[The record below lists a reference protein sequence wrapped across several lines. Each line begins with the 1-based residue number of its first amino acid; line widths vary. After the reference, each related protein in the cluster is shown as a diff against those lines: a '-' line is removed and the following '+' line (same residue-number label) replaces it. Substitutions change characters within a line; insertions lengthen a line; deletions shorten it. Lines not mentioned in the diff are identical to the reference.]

1 MEITIKHEG
10 NIMTNNSKSSVVDT
24 PKVTMNNLPSL
35 GMDIV
40 NTDWFQQSINND
52 KLKSCPSKVWK
63 LSLFKSIDNK
73 TGKYSVELVREEVK
87 LLSML
92 ELRPPKKQGG
102 NNSDDY
108 SQQMLDVKQQI
119 VTLIES
125 DSDNDNNFTSKSG
138 RKFKP
143 YTYFREVV
151 RVNGKWDMLTTI
163 KTGTTY
169 TNHKGESVVK

>member
-1 MEITIKHEG
+1 
-10 NIMTNNSKSSVVDT
+10 MTNNSKPSIVNT

-52 KLKSCPSKVWK
+52 KLKSCPSKIWK
-63 LSLFKSIDNK
+63 LSLFKSIDKK
-73 TGKYSVELVREEVK
+73 TGNYSVELVREEVK

-102 NNSDDY
+102 SNSDDY
-108 SQQMLDVKQQI
+108 SQEMLDVKQQI
-119 VTLIES
+119 ITLIES
-125 DSDNDNNFTSKSG
+125 SSDNEGNFTSKSG

-143 YTYFREVV
+143 YTYFREIVK
-151 RVNGKWDMLTTI
+151 VNGKWEMLTSI
-163 KTGTTY
+163 KEGTTY